1 MAPKFDLPFTQQSHV
16 VAITC
21 ALVLAIFLTTSGYI
35 DSDSKGLWRIVPRL
49 FHILA
54 FSMWLGT
61 QFWVS
66 FVAGITMYANLPRHT
81 FGYVQSKLFPKYFQ
95 TGTILMTVVVGT
107 FLWEHDNWD
116 WKAKLQGGLLL
127 TSLLMTVS
135 NLVVLQP
142 KATRL
147 MFEKHLI
154 EKEEQAGDSIGKIT
168 DEKLKSLMEMS
179 KYRDLS
185 SQFVF
190 LHSLSAI
197 ANLIAISTEV
207 VHLWFLASHLTTL

>member
-1 MAPKFDLPFTQQSHV
+1 
-16 VAITC
+16 
-21 ALVLAIFLTTSGYI
+21 
-35 DSDSKGLWRIVPRL
+35 
-49 FHILA
+49 
-54 FSMWLGT
+54 
-61 QFWVS
+61 
-66 FVAGITMYANLPRHT
+66 
-81 FGYVQSKLFPKYFQ
+81 
-95 TGTILMTVVVGT
+95 
-107 FLWEHDNWD
+107 
-116 WKAKLQGGLLL
+116 
-127 TSLLMTVS
+127 MTVS

-142 KATRL
+142 KATRV

-185 SQFVF
+185 SQFVL